1 MLDAPIPVVGPAE
14 TGIQDMDTC
23 FRRYDEE
30 EWTAESSQ
38 EGSAFVTISFGR
50 PRDFPNPKFVEPVET
65 NPEVTAA
72 FAPAPD
78 PLTMTI
84 HLYVIPYPNQGHSHR
99 LLSVGTA
106 V

>member
-1 MLDAPIPVVGPAE
+1 MLDYPTPVVISAE
-14 TGIQDMDTC
+14 TSIQDMDTC

-30 EWTAESSQ
+30 ERAAESSQ
-38 EGSAFVTISFGR
+38 EGRARVATSIGR

-65 NPEVTAA
+65 NPEVTPA
-72 FAPAPD
+72 FAPTPG

-84 HLYVIPYPNQGHSHR
+84 LLYVIPYPNRGHCTSI
-99 LLSVGTA
+99 LSIGTA